1 MSEKYRTI
9 LTLQCRMTERV
20 AAKCA
25 SGGAAGES
33 RAQLPPAQAKLPT
46 NACARTTVG
55 VDYGKIR
62 MHNICPVHVAG
73 QMFAAVIL
81 KAQH

>member
-1 MSEKYRTI
+1 MSLRNVQVEERQENLGPSFPPLKRNCPTI
-9 LTLQCRMTERV
+9 
-20 AAKCA
+20 
-25 SGGAAGES
+25 
-33 RAQLPPAQAKLPT
+33 
-46 NACARTTVG
+46 ACARTTVG

-81 KAQH
+81 KAQD

>member
-25 SGGAAGES
+25 SGGAAGELGPS
-33 RAQLPPAQAKLPT
+33 FPPLKRNCPT

-81 KAQH
+81 KAQD